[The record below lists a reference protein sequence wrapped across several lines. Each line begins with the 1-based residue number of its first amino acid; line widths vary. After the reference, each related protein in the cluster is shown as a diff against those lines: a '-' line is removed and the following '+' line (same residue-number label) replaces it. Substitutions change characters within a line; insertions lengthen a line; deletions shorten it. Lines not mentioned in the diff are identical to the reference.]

1 MLTTVQIS
9 TFMET
14 TSHIIRS
21 SLEER
26 ALKDGLVD
34 QLRGL
39 ICAVPAAEDDH
50 RGEFAL
56 SVRGTIGIWGKFV
69 SLSSLHKTCSKM
81 IFRMRC
87 SL

>member
-21 SLEER
+21 SLEEGDSK
-26 ALKDGLVD
+26 KDGLVD
-34 QLRGL
+34 QLKGL
-39 ICAVPAAEDDH
+39 ICAFPAAEDGH

-56 SVRGTIGIWGKFV
+56 SVRETIGIRGNFV
-69 SLSSLHKTCSKM
+69 SLSSLHKRNVLS
-81 IFRMRC
+81 
-87 SL
+87 